1 MSVPKPP
8 PGHFTLLYFASAT
21 SFTRRSHDF
30 FPAPVL
36 LSQLYNAV
44 EKKYPGIQEKVL
56 SSSALTVNLDY
67 VDVEEESQKDEGG
80 LVIQAGD
87 EVAVIPPAVFY
98 TAGSSL

>member
-1 MSVPKPP
+1 
-8 PGHFTLLYFASAT
+8 
-21 SFTRRSHDF
+21 
-30 FPAPVL
+30 
-36 LSQLYNAV
+36 LYNAV

-87 EVAVIPPAVFY
+87 EVAVIPPV
-98 TAGSSL
+98 SSG